1 LRPVYLELSNM
12 DLRKRDFVCI
22 HTAESESE
30 AMVIRSLLEAN
41 GIHSPGPEL
50 VNPLLL
56 KGGGQGFQTLE
67 VHVPEAQVDAARR
80 IITEYLEAN
89 ASDFSEFKEE
99 TPGPVTDIDGKRRPK
114 IS

>member
-1 LRPVYLELSNM
+1 M
-12 DLRKRDFVCI
+12 DLRKRDFVSI
-22 HTAESESE
+22 HTAESEPE

-67 VHVPEAQVDAARR
+67 VYVAEGQADSARR

-89 ASDFSEFKEE
+89 ASDFSDLAGE
-99 TPGPVTDIDGKRRPK
+99 TARPITSIDRKPRPK

>member
-1 LRPVYLELSNM
+1 M
-12 DLRKRDFVCI
+12 DLRKRDFVSV
-22 HTAESESE
+22 HTAESEPE

-56 KGGGQGFQTLE
+56 KGSERGFQTLE
-67 VHVPEAQVDAARR
+67 VYALEAQADAARCT
-80 IITEYLEAN
+80 ISEYLEAN
-89 ASDFSEFKEE
+89 ASDFSDLEDE
-99 TPGPVTDIDGKRRPK
+99 TARPITSIDGKPRPK